1 MKAKQRWYMQFVKA
15 LTALLIISPF
25 YLAFCYAVKT
35 KEQIS
40 MTGLAFPTSVA
51 WENFTMAIERTRF
64 YETLSN
70 TVLTTIVGTLILTFA
85 CSMAAYVL
93 ARRKGWFYAVFSGM
107 LTLTI
112 LVPFH
117 SYMFP
122 LYLNIRAIGLN
133 NSRAGYLLAK
143 MGAQVGF
150 SVIIMTGFVKSVPIQ
165 VEEATY
171 IDGGGVF
178 RTFFSVVVPLMK
190 PILMTS
196 VIVNALSFWN
206 EYAIALVFLQSDAN
220 MTLPLMQTRFFGQ
233 YSADLGQAFA
243 LFTLSMLPILVL
255 YFSFQRYVISGIVMG
270 SVKG

>member
-1 MKAKQRWYMQFVKA
+1 MKAKYPWLFNIIKILSA
-15 LTALLIISPF
+15 LFIISPF

-35 KEQIS
+35 KEQIAL
-40 MTGLAFPTSVA
+40 TGLSFPTSIA
-51 WENFTMAIERTRF
+51 WDNFTVAMVRTNF
-64 YETLSN
+64 SQTLLN
-70 TVLTTIVGTLILTFA
+70 TVLTTVAGTLILTFA

-93 ARRKGWFYAVFSGM
+93 ARRKSWFYALFSGM

-112 LVPFH
+112 LIPFH
-117 SYMFP
+117 AYMFP
-122 LYLNIRAIGLN
+122 LYLNIRSMGMN
-133 NSRAGYLLAK
+133 NSQAGYLLAK

-150 SVIIMTGFVKSVPIQ
+150 SVIIMTGFVKGVPVQ

-171 IDGGGVF
+171 IDGGGVY
-178 RTFFSVVVPLMK
+178 RTFFSVVMPLMK

-206 EYAIALVFLQSDAN
+206 EYAIALVFLQDDAI
-220 MTLPLMQTRFFGQ
+220 MTLPLMQSRFFGQ

-243 LFTLSMLPILVL
+243 LFTLSMLPILIL